1 MESTVKKIKL
11 EKGKNYYFICY
22 SLVSGGKS
30 TLFESMISNIKD
42 DPDYNYILVSSDQVR
57 DELAKKLN
65 EKEKDKTYKQCFELV
80 GKNTAK
86 EFDRRIENF
95 VKNSDK
101 DKINIILVDK
111 NYPQGIN
118 KFLSKF
124 CQNKEL
130 NYIIVLLPNI
140 TNPIKSS
147 KYYYPYSVDYII
159 QCYLRLKHRV
169 GHENLNG
176 DDEDSKYIY
185 LSFLKLF
192 NKFRFETGINTDD
205 QYVDNVFYKAI
216 SFTDESNNFSFE
228 GEFEKFF
235 SKTMG
240 KIKAFDIESMKNH
253 HGEQIESF
261 FKFIEDNYDN
271 KNLFMDTREKIKEET
286 KDILINGI

>member
-42 DPDYNYILVSSDQVR
+42 DPDYNYTLVSSDQVR

-192 NKFRFETGINTDD
+192 NKFRFETGINTED

-216 SFTDESNNFSFE
+216 SFTDESNNISFE

>member
-1 MESTVKKIKL
+1 METIQSKIKL

-30 TLFESMISNIKD
+30 TLFESIISIVKNE
-42 DPDYNYILVSSDQVR
+42 PDYNYICISSDKIR

-65 EKEKDKTYKQCFELV
+65 EKEKNKTYKQCFELV

-86 EFDRRIENF
+86 EFDRRIEDF
-95 VKNSDK
+95 VKKSDEE
-101 DKINIILVDK
+101 KINIILVDK

-124 CQNKEL
+124 CKNKEL
-130 NYIIVLLPNI
+130 NYVIVLLPNI
-140 TNPIKSS
+140 TNPIKNS
-147 KYYYPYSVDYII
+147 KFYYPYSVDYII
-159 QCYLRLKHRV
+159 QCYLRLKHRT

-192 NKFRFETGINTDD
+192 NKFRFETGINTNDE
-205 QYVDNVFYKAI
+205 YNNNVFYKAI
-216 SFTDESNNFSFE
+216 SFTDESNNIDFD
-228 GEFEKFF
+228 GEFSNFF
-235 SKTMG
+235 SKTM
-240 KIKAFDIESMKNH
+240 KNIKAFDIESMKKNY
-253 HGEQIESF
+253 GEEIESF

-271 KNLFMDTREKIKEET
+271 KNLFMDTREKIKEEV
-286 KDILINGI
+286 KDIFVNGI

>member
-30 TLFESMISNIKD
+30 TLYESMISNIENK
-42 DPDYNYILVSSDQVR
+42 PDYNYIYVSSDKVR

-65 EKEKDKTYKQCFELV
+65 EKEKDKTYKECFELV

-95 VKNSDK
+95 VKHSEK

-124 CQNKEL
+124 CQDKEL

-159 QCYLRLKHRV
+159 QCYLRLKHRI

-205 QYVDNVFYKAI
+205 QYVDNVFYKSI
-216 SFTDESNNFSFE
+216 SFTDESNNINFD
-228 GEFEKFF
+228 GEFQKFF

-240 KIKAFDIESMKNH
+240 KIKAFDIPSMKNN
-253 HGEQIESF
+253 HGEEIESF

-271 KNLFMDTREKIKEET
+271 KNLFMDTREKIKEEV

>member
-1 MESTVKKIKL
+1 MEATSEKFKL
-11 EKGKNYYFICY
+11 EKGKNYFIICY

-30 TLFESMISNIKD
+30 TLYDYLISSIKD
-42 DPDYNYILVSSDQVR
+42 NPLYNYLYVSSDQVR
-57 DELAKKLN
+57 DKLAKKLN
-65 EKEKDKTYKQCFELV
+65 EKEKEKTYKQCFELV

-86 EFDRRIENF
+86 EFDRIIQNF
-95 VKNSDK
+95 CKKSDNE
-101 DKINIILVDK
+101 KINIILVDK
-111 NYPQGIN
+111 NYPQGID

-124 CQNKEL
+124 CQNTEL
-130 NYIIVLLPNI
+130 NYVIVLLPNI
-140 TNPIKSS
+140 SHPIKDQ
-147 KYYYPYSVDYII
+147 KYYYPYSIDYII
-159 QCYLRLKHRV
+159 QCYLRLRHRS

-205 QYVDNVFYKAI
+205 QYVDNVFYKSI
-216 SFTDESNNFSFE
+216 SFTDESNNINFD
-228 GEFEKFF
+228 GEFQKFF

-240 KIKAFDIESMKNH
+240 KIKAFDIPSMKNN
-253 HGEQIESF
+253 HGEEIESF

-271 KNLFMDTREKIKEET
+271 KNLFMDTREKIKEEV